1 MAEATT
7 PGGTDSLTGAIGGGF
22 ALLLVLGCIFGSGS
36 TIFIGFLILAAML
49 AIPAV
54 MTASI
59 KAKYAPRIA
68 EGNRIVA
75 ECNAELERLK
85 QRREMREMVEE
96 RQCFLDQ
103 ARLYAKGI
111 QEVSRLQMQL
121 LEAIEKAKGNQFA
134 VASLVSTSS
143 PSSPTTES
151 FLDGLPDNLSDPKD
165 STSSDNSSEKEVDDE
180 KGKNPNEGSNQK

>member
-22 ALLLVLGCIFGSGS
+22 VLLLVLGCIFGSGS

-59 KAKYAPRIA
+59 KAKYAPKIA

-85 QRREMREMVEE
+85 QRREMREMIEE

-103 ARLYAKGI
+103 ARLYAEGI
-111 QEVSRLQMQL
+111 REVSQLRMQL
-121 LEAIEKAKGNQFA
+121 LEEIKKAKGNQFA
-134 VASLVSTSS
+134 AEDVASLNT
-143 PSSPTTES
+143 SSPTTES
-151 FLDGLPDNLSDPKD
+151 FLDGLPANLSDQKD
-165 STSSDNSSEKEVDDE
+165 STSSDKSLEKEVDDKPE
-180 KGKNPNEGSNQK
+180 ENSTEDSSQK